1 MLVPF
6 NRPTSCGN
14 ELKMMKDCIYS
25 ERLSGGGE
33 YASLCSK
40 NISKRLGVKSPVFM
54 TASCTQSLEAS
65 CIILGLKP
73 GDEVIMPSFTFV
85 TTATSFAIRGI
96 RIKFVDI
103 RPDTLNID
111 ENKIESAITDKTKA
125 IVAVHYAGVACEMD
139 KILHIA
145 SKHNL
150 AVIEDAAQC
159 MVAYYKGRHLGSIGD
174 MSAFS
179 FHDTKNIHC
188 GEGGALVVNNP
199 KLEDISRIVVN
210 KGTNRSEFLS
220 GNVSK
225 YTWVGLGSSYSM
237 GELTSSY
244 LLAQLA
250 NAKKITKKRLRSW
263 NAYYKNLKNLDID
276 LPEIPTECSH
286 NAHIFHIRLQDKNER
301 ARLMEFLSN
310 SGIESCFHF
319 VPLHSSPAG
328 MVYGEF
334 VGDDVY
340 TTKESERLLRLPL
353 YDSISIEQVN
363 YVCEKIKEYYEA

>member
-1 MLVPF
+1 MI
-6 NRPTSCGN
+6 
-14 ELKMMKDCIYS
+14 KDCIYS

-33 YASLCSK
+33 YANLCSK
-40 NISKRLGVKSPVFM
+40 NISKRLGIKSPVFM

-85 TTATSFAIRGI
+85 TTATSFAVRGI

-111 ENKIESAITDKTKA
+111 ENKIESAITGKTKA

-199 KLEDISRIVVN
+199 KLEDIS
-210 KGTNRSEFLS
+210 
-220 GNVSK
+220 
-225 YTWVGLGSSYSM
+225 
-237 GELTSSY
+237 
-244 LLAQLA
+244 
-250 NAKKITKKRLRSW
+250 KI
-263 NAYYKNLKNLDID
+263 LD
-276 LPEIPTECSH
+276 
-286 NAHIFHIRLQDKNER
+286 
-301 ARLMEFLSN
+301 
-310 SGIESCFHF
+310 
-319 VPLHSSPAG
+319 
-328 MVYGEF
+328 Y
-334 VGDDVY
+334 
-340 TTKESERLLRLPL
+340 
-353 YDSISIEQVN
+353 
-363 YVCEKIKEYYEA
+363 